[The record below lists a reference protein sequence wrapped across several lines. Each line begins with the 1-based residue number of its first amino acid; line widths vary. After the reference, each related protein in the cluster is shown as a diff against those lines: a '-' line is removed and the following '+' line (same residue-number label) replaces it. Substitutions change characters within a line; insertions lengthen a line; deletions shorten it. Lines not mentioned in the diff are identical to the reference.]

1 MKEDLRKPEVIRR
14 IAELYSAGNT
24 PTGIAKILKKEFKIV
39 ADSQTI
45 KKVYGSFAAKRGEM
59 IEAEESMRNIVK
71 DDVLNIKE
79 QLMEVNEKCK
89 EILEDALDPDEKL
102 KAIDRI
108 HTQIMIQAKLLESL
122 KKTQPT
128 KINIIHITTKVLNI
142 IKEWE
147 KQGIIEIKSPIK
159 LEKLKKIY
167 KEGDKEKEDK
177 EEEIIEVDEE

>member
-1 MKEDLRKPEVIRR
+1 MNENLRKPEVIKR

-24 PTGIAKILKKEFKIV
+24 EVGIAKILKKEFGIEAHKL
-39 ADSQTI
+39 TI
-45 KKVYGSFAAKRGEM
+45 KKVYNIYKARRSEVV
-59 IEAEESMRNIVK
+59 EAEAGMKNIME

-79 QLMEVNEKCK
+79 QLMAVNEKCK

-108 HTQIMIQAKLLESL
+108 HTQIMIQAKLLDSL

-128 KINIIHITTKVLNI
+128 KVNIIHITTKVLNI

-147 KQGIIEIKSPIK
+147 AQGIIEVKSPVK
-159 LEKLKKIY
+159 LEKLKKLY
-167 KEGDKEKEDK
+167 KKEKE
-177 EEEIIEVDEE
+177 EEEVE

>member
-1 MKEDLRKPEVIRR
+1 MVKINENLRRPEVVKR

-24 PTGIAKILKKEFKIV
+24 PTGIAKVLKKEFGIEAHK
-39 ADSQTI
+39 STI
-45 KKVYGSFAAKRGEM
+45 KEVYDTYKARRSEVV
-59 IEAEESMRNIVK
+59 EAEAGMKNIME

-79 QLMEVNEKCK
+79 QLMAVNTKCK

-128 KINIIHITTKVLNI
+128 KVNIIHITTKVLNI

-147 KQGIIEIKSPIK
+147 KQGIIEVKSPVK

-167 KEGDKEKEDK
+167 KKDK
-177 EEEIIEVDEE
+177 EEEELEAE

>member
-1 MKEDLRKPEVIRR
+1 MNESLRTPEVVKR

-24 PTGIAKILKKEFKIV
+24 PTGISKILKKEFGIV
-39 ADSQTI
+39 ADTQTI
-45 KKVYGSFAAKRGEM
+45 RKVYNSFAAKRGEV
-59 IEAEESMRNIVK
+59 IEAEEGMRDIVK
-71 DDVLNIKE
+71 EDVLNIKE
-79 QLMEVNEKCK
+79 QLMEVNRQCK

-122 KKTQPT
+122 NKTQPT

-147 KQGIIEIKSPIK
+147 EQGIIEVKSPIK

-167 KEGDKEKEDK
+167 EKGEEKKE
-177 EEEIIEVDEE
+177 